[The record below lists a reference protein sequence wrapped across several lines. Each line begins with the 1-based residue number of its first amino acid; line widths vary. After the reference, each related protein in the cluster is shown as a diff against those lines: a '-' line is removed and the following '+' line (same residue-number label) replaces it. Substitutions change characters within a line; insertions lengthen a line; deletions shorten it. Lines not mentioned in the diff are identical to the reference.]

1 MEAELLK
8 EFSIGDQVTTGCLMP
23 GLDDE
28 EIVWTVNTA
37 VHNGKRVISPSKNEP
52 GRTEEFSLVRFDLTY
67 FGIQVGEI
75 EAAGQSDGKV
85 NWRSLK

>member
-8 EFSIGDQVTTGCLMP
+8 EFALGDQITTGCLMP

-28 EIVWTVNTA
+28 EIMWTVNTA
-37 VHNGKRVISPSKNEP
+37 VHNGLRKIDGKPD
-52 GRTEEFSLVRFDLTY
+52 EEFSLVRFDLTY
-67 FGIQVGEI
+67 FGIMVGEI

-85 NWRSLK
+85 KWRSLK